1 MSFSRYPSSSP
12 PPSSS
17 EGGRAA
23 LRFVVLGLLVCAVG
37 LAGCKRRSEDVAD
50 TSVALPAAVGL
61 PSIPV
66 QQVAGRKQ
74 GDRVQVRWKGKCYAA
89 RILSV
94 ATGGMYFITYEG
106 YAHSWD
112 ETVGE
117 SRICK

>member
-12 PPSSS
+12 SVSSS
-17 EGGRAA
+17 EGRPSV
-23 LRFVVLGLLVCAVG
+23 LRLVVLGLLVCAVS
-37 LAGCKRRSEDVAD
+37 LAGCKRRSEEVTD
-50 TSVALPAAVGL
+50 TSAGLPGALGL
-61 PSIPV
+61 PSNPG
-66 QQVAGRKQ
+66 QQGALRKQ
-74 GDRVQVRWKGKCYAA
+74 GDRVQVRWKGQCYAA

-94 ATGGMYFITYEG
+94 AKGGMYFITYEG